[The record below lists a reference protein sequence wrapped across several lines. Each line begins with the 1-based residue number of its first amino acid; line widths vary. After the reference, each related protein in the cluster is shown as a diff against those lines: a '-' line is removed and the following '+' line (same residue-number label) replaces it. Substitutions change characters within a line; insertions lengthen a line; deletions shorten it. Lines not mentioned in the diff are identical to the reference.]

1 MRFLDDVAWR
11 VGIALTRFSA
21 FARLS
26 MKGLVRLT
34 LVLGLTIGF
43 LAGFRAISLPWFI
56 ALTLT
61 TLLLL
66 CVLENAVEFYE
77 EIKQLH
83 ERRKEVA

>member
-26 MKGLVRLT
+26 TKGVVGLT

-43 LAGFRAISLPWFI
+43 LAGFRAVSLPWFL

-61 TLLLL
+61 TLLFL
-66 CVLENAVEFYE
+66 CVLEIAVEFYE
-77 EIKQLH
+77 GIKQLH
-83 ERRKEVA
+83 ERR